1 MSVPFPLT
9 PEDATFVFVLI
20 PINSVALSAVL
31 SYLLPNGFQISFFF
45 FSRNTGFDRGE
56 SGQAEWD
63 GYRVTME
70 SGGGEDKSG
79 LWKEGLQNH
88 ETRSPR
94 PPRLLLKF
102 LNPALSSLPLFL
114 SSSLPPFSPSLLFFF

>member
-45 FSRNTGFDRGE
+45 FSPGIQALIEERVGRRNGVDTE
-56 SGQAEWD
+56 
-63 GYRVTME
+63 
-70 SGGGEDKSG
+70 
-79 LWKEGLQNH
+79 
-88 ETRSPR
+88 
-94 PPRLLLKF
+94 
-102 LNPALSSLPLFL
+102 
-114 SSSLPPFSPSLLFFF
+114 